1 MVDKFGG
8 IGRKYRGP
16 PGPPGKNA
24 LELETWAPHSVLR
37 MFRENEVC
45 TFYCNTAEDGILYD
59 GKEKP
64 IGLKDRYT
72 EFKPHHKSKKHAICL
87 QNFQKP
93 IKLDTKYYGIP
104 LKNSLYKI
112 SHIPPIATAQ
122 PSIVVFA
129 FSFRAD
135 STLTDEDDYI
145 FTNKNTSRGVT
156 ISRNAVNILGAEAK
170 LELHYDREDWN
181 TMIIQYS
188 FITDLGKDQ
197 CFFILNERRGFFTP
211 RLIKKEERDLYIG
224 GHPEKRNFGN
234 VVLGSFEVY
243 TKEFDILSPPSN
255 YVVPNEIIKVL
266 QQDISYRVN

>member
-72 EFKPHHKSKKHAICL
+72 EFKPHHKSKNAICL

-122 PSIVVFA
+122 PSIVVIA

-135 STLTDEDDYI
+135 STLTDEDNYI
-145 FTNKNTSRGVT
+145 FTNKSSSRGFT
-156 ISRNAVNILGAEAK
+156 ISRNGLNILGSQDR
-170 LELHYDREDWN
+170 LELEYNLNEWN
-181 TMIIQYS
+181 TLIIQYS
-188 FITDLGKDQ
+188 YITKLGKDK
-197 CFFILNERRGFFTP
+197 CIFILNERRGL
-211 RLIKKEERDLYIG
+211 LI
-224 GHPEKRNFGN
+224 N
-234 VVLGSFEVY
+234 
-243 TKEFDILSPPSN
+243 
-255 YVVPNEIIKVL
+255 
-266 QQDISYRVN
+266 